1 VGEAEYRA
9 NLERLLE
16 LVDQRLPAEER
27 DRRRTALQRARGKIS
42 IEEAMP
48 PLARSDA
55 GELALRLVKLLNDAD
70 ADLDANTVREFE
82 VQIYEHLPQWPP

>member
-1 VGEAEYRA
+1 VRIA
-9 NLERLLE
+9 
-16 LVDQRLPAEER
+16 VQPA
-27 DRRRTALQRARGKIS
+27 RARKIS

-55 GELALRLVKLLNDAD
+55 GELAARLLKLLNDAD

-82 VQIYEHLPQWPP
+82 AQIYEHVPEWPP